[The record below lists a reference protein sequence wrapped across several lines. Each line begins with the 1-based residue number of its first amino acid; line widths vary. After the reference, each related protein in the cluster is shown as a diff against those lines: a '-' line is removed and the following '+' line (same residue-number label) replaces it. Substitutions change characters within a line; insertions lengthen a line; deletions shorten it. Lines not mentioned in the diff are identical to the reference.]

1 MLIGGKLDRSV
12 IIVRSTVVRVT
23 EVAVELSLDDHFL
36 ALTFH
41 HAGFNTLS
49 ACNFIATFQIDGL
62 FIFEIEG

>member
-23 EVAVELSLDDHFL
+23 EVAVELTLDDHFL

-41 HAGFNTLS
+41 HSGFNTLS
-49 ACNFIATFQIDGL
+49 ACNFIATF
-62 FIFEIEG
+62 